1 MSDKNT
7 DTIILTQSGMAEL
20 QDELKELK
28 EVQMPKVIDR
38 IANAREQG
46 DLSENADYHSARDEQ
61 DILQARIND
70 IEEILSKAE
79 LASEA
84 SGNEIS
90 LGSIVELELVGKGK
104 RFTYTIS
111 GEYESDPAE
120 GKVSIE
126 SPVGKALKGKSKG
139 DKVAVEVPAGKIEY
153 KILSIK

>member
-1 MSDKNT
+1 MADKNL
-7 DTIILTQSGMAEL
+7 DTIILTQTGLAEL
-20 QDELKELK
+20 EEELKTLK
-28 EVQMPKVIDR
+28 EVQIPKVIDR

-46 DLSENADYHSARDEQ
+46 DLSENADYHSARDER

-70 IEEILSKAE
+70 IEEIISKAE
-79 LASEA
+79 VATAS
-84 SGNEIS
+84 SGSEVA
-90 LGSIVELELVGKGK
+90 LGSVVEIELVGKGK
-104 RFTYTIS
+104 KFTYTIA

-139 DKVAVEVPAGKIEY
+139 DKVVVEVPAGKIEY

>member
-7 DTIILTQSGMAEL
+7 DTIMLTQSGMAEL

-79 LASEA
+79 LASE
-84 SGNEIS
+84 SSSHDIS
-90 LGSIVELELVGKGK
+90 LGSVVELEIVGKGK
-104 RFTYTIS
+104 KFTYTIA

-120 GKVSIE
+120 GKISIE

-139 DKVAVEVPAGKIEY
+139 DKVEVEVPAGKIEY